1 MPALQFFYDF
11 VCPYAYLA
19 SLDIDRL
26 ALETESALVFRPIL
40 LGGVFRAIGGPD
52 DPNVHRPP
60 AKAENGA
67 IDLERAARARGVSL
81 VRPEGHPR
89 RTVLALRAAIAS
101 SEVRTASRALFAA
114 YWRDGRDLEDPAV
127 VAAALDAEG
136 LDGKRAVVEADEPR
150 IKEALRAATDD
161 AVRAGVFGV
170 PSFLVPGPEGPE
182 LYWGQDRLDD
192 VRATI
197 LTPQTL
203 PFYFDYASPF
213 AYLAATQ
220 VRALAARTRSKVD
233 YRPILLGGL
242 FKSIGT
248 PNVPLFEMPD
258 AKRAYVVRDIE
269 RRAAKMTVPY
279 MFPSRFPMNTVKAL
293 RLTLAADA
301 STRPLLVDALFR
313 ALWVDDKDIS
323 DPDQLARIA
332 KMCGATDAMRRL
344 ESPEIKQALFSST
357 DEARAR
363 GVFGVPTFTVG
374 PEIFFGHDRLE
385 QVERALLRK
394 DPA

>member
-19 SLDIDRL
+19 SLDVDRL

-52 DPNVHRPP
+52 DPNVHKP
-60 AKAENGA
+60 APKAALDGM
-67 IDLERAARARGVSL
+67 DLERAARARGVTL
-81 VRPEGHPR
+81 VRPEGHSR

-101 SEVRTASRALFAA
+101 SELRIATRALFAA
-114 YWRDGRDLEDPAV
+114 YWQHGRDLEDPAV

-136 LDGKRAVVEADEPR
+136 LDGARAVAEAEAPR
-150 IKEALRAATDD
+150 VKEALRAATDE
-161 AVRAGVFGV
+161 AVRAGIFGV

-192 VRATI
+192 VRAAV
-197 LTPQTL
+197 LAPQTL

-213 AYLAATQ
+213 AYLASTQ
-220 VRALAARTRSKVD
+220 VRAVAARTRAKVD

-248 PNVPLFEMPD
+248 PNVPLFEMPG
-258 AKRAYVVRDIE
+258 AKRDYVMRDLE
-269 RRAAKMTVPY
+269 RRAERMTVPY
-279 MFPSRFPMNTVKAL
+279 FFPSRFPMNTVKAL

-301 STRPLLVDALFR
+301 VQRPALVDALFR

-323 DPDQLARIA
+323 DTDQLQRIA
-332 KMCGATDAMRRL
+332 ASCGALDALRRI
-344 ESPEIKQALFSST
+344 ENPEIKQALFSAT
-357 DEARAR
+357 DEAKAR
-363 GVFGVPTFTVG
+363 GVFGVPTFVARN
-374 PEIFFGHDRLE
+374 ELFFGQDRLH
-385 QVERALLRK
+385 QVERALLGY
-394 DPA
+394 